1 MKTKLKDMP
10 PKLKLVILAALGIF
24 GVLLVIIGSS
34 GGKKAVAQKNTAEN
48 AGQNTCRQ
56 KNLKKILKYGK
67 L

>member
-48 AGQNTCRQ
+48 TEDSPVSRSRLLLRTIAAR
-56 KNLKKILKYGK
+56 
-67 L
+67 